1 MQVFKHGCRD
11 TSYLSM
17 GVGIP
22 VMSGYQGYQGYQWVF
37 VVNQAVYLK
46 GGGLRQELFVPKKY
60 ASIDK
65 KDLEFIKN
73 NIDWDIEKCVNYEFS
88 GAPMSI

>member
-11 TSYLSM
+11 TSYARDTSA
-17 GVGIP
+17 
-22 VMSGYQGYQGYQWVF
+22 GYQCSGYQWVF